1 MINMTKLQA
10 LRSELEDVLE
20 LYDFAVSK
28 IKELTL
34 EIESYRV
41 QQEGEHNA

>member
-1 MINMTKLQA
+1 MTKLQA

-28 IKELTL
+28 IKELTM
-34 EIESYRV
+34 EIESHTV
-41 QQEGEHNA
+41 EKESAEK